1 MTGDERSR
9 ASLGDAMSRS
19 LGIGRHRLMIT
30 GALFLLGFAV
40 VAIRLVDLT
49 VIGDGFEPRLAG
61 VADTA
66 RNARLD
72 RHDIIDRN
80 GILLATTLPSA
91 SVYADPRRMLN
102 IDEAVF
108 KLAAVLPGVGRA
120 ELAAKL
126 KSKRRF
132 VWIQRNLTPRQQA
145 AVNRLG
151 LPGVAFQREAR
162 RVYPLG
168 RLFSHVIGSVDIDSR
183 GIAGVE
189 QSFDDSLRVG
199 GDEPGETLRLSLD
212 TRFQHVLRRELA
224 QGMARFAAAGAAGII
239 LDANNGEVLALAS
252 LPDFD
257 PNDPGD
263 RTGAAQFNQ
272 ATLGVYEM
280 GSTFKIFTAAMAL
293 DSGVVALGGGYD
305 ASEPIPMGR
314 FLIRDYKPKKRWL
327 SVPEIFV
334 YSSNIGAAKMA
345 ADIGAKRQRAYLERF
360 GFMSPSDIELPE
372 VAAPLTPRRW
382 SDLATMTIG
391 YGHGIAVSLLQ
402 VASATA
408 AVVNGGVFYPPTL
421 LSRERL
427 GGTIGRRVISART
440 SQQMRL
446 MMRLNVA
453 EGTGNK
459 AEVQGYRIG
468 GKTGS
473 ADKAGK
479 GGYRRRALLSSF
491 AAAFPMDAPRY
502 VVAVM
507 FDEPQGTAETFNYA
521 TAGWNAAPTAGRIIA
536 RIGPMAGIAAVDGDD
551 QEARGLLVKIADRA
565 KTKGVTETK
574 GKEPVVAF

>member
-1 MTGDERSR
+1 MTGVEQSR
-9 ASLGDAMSRS
+9 VLLDGAMSRA
-19 LGIGRHRLMIT
+19 LTIGRHRLMIT
-30 GALFLLGFAV
+30 GALFLFGFFIIAV
-40 VAIRLVDLT
+40 RLVDLM
-49 VIGDGFEPRLAG
+49 VIGDGFEPRFAG
-61 VADTA
+61 VADPA
-66 RNARLD
+66 RHTRLV

-80 GILLATTLPSA
+80 GMLLATNLPTA
-91 SVYADPRRMLN
+91 SVYADPKRMLN
-102 IDEAVF
+102 IDDAVS
-108 KLAAVLPGVGRA
+108 KLSAVLPGVGRA

-126 KSKRRF
+126 KSQQRF
-132 VWIQRNLTPRQQA
+132 VWIKRNLTPRQQA

-162 RVYPLG
+162 RVYPQG

-189 QSFDDSLRVG
+189 QAFDDSLSIGREG
-199 GDEPGETLRLSLD
+199 PGETLRLSLD
-212 TRFQHVLRRELA
+212 TRFQHVLRQELA
-224 QGMARFAAAGAAGII
+224 LGMARFRAAGAAGVI
-239 LDANNGEVLALAS
+239 LDANNGEVLAMVS

-257 PNDPGD
+257 PNDPRD
-263 RTGAAQFNQ
+263 RTGAARFNQ
-272 ATLGVYEM
+272 VTLGVYEM

-293 DSGVVALGGGYD
+293 DSGVVALSGGYD
-305 ASEPIPMGR
+305 ASAPIPMGR

-345 ADIGAKRQRAYLERF
+345 ADVGAERQRAYLERF
-360 GFMSPSDIELPE
+360 GLMHASDIELPE
-372 VAAPLTPRRW
+372 VATPLAPQRW
-382 SDLATMTIG
+382 GELSTMTIG

-408 AVVNGGVFYPPTL
+408 AVVNGGIFYSPTL
-421 LSRERL
+421 LSRD
-427 GGTIGRRVISART
+427 GMGWVIGRRVISART

-453 EGTGNK
+453 EGTGKK
-459 AEVQGYRIG
+459 ADIRGYQIG

-491 AAAFPMDAPRY
+491 VAAFPMSAPRY
-502 VVAVM
+502 VVVVM
-507 FDEPQGTAETFNYA
+507 FDEPQGTAETSNFA
-521 TAGWNAAPTAGRIIA
+521 TAGWNAAPTTGRIIA
-536 RIGPMAGIAAVDGDD
+536 RIGPMAGIAVSDD
-551 QEARGLLVKIADRA
+551 DDREARGLLIKIADRA
-565 KTKGVTETK
+565 ATK
-574 GKEPVVAF
+574 GKEPGVAF

>member
-272 ATLGVYEM
+272 VTLGVYEM

-459 AEVQGYRIG
+459 AEVPGYRIG